1 MSHRLP
7 TLAIIKTSP
16 DTVDMLRIIFQKA
29 GMLVVSGLTYDI
41 RDGRM
46 NLHGFMQQH
55 KPDVMI
61 YDIAPPY
68 DQNWAFFEH
77 LRETGVLGG
86 IPVVLT
92 STNVRSV
99 KALVGD
105 VPDVH
110 EIVGKPYDLNELLEA
125 VRQAMSGGKSS

>member
-7 TLAIIKTSP
+7 TLAIINTSP
-16 DTVDMLRIIFQKA
+16 DTVDMLRIVFQQA

-46 NLHGFMQQH
+46 NLDGFMKQH
-55 KPDVMI
+55 KPDALI

-77 LRETGVLGG
+77 LRETGV
-86 IPVVLT
+86 IKDVPVVLT

-99 KALVGD
+99 RALVGE
-105 VPDVH
+105 VPDIH
-110 EIVGKPYDLNELLEA
+110 EIIGKPYDLNELLEA
-125 VRQAMSGGKSS
+125 VREAMGSGRAS